1 MKRRR
6 FLTVA
11 AVTFAALLAQG
22 VLSSVAE
29 AYGRRTARR
38 TARRTSRRVTRRRL
52 YTLPAGYTTV
62 AAAGTTY
69 YVVDGVRYT
78 RQMEG
83 GNVVYVEVPQ

>member
-6 FLTVA
+6 FLKVA
-11 AVTFAALLAQG
+11 AVAFSALLTQG
-22 VLSSVAE
+22 ALLGVAE
-29 AYGRRTARR
+29 AYGRRSARR
-38 TARRTSRRVTRRRL
+38 TARRTTRRVARRRM

-62 AAAGTTY
+62 AAAGVTY

>member
-6 FLTVA
+6 FLRVA
-11 AVTFAALLAQG
+11 AVAFSALLTQGLVLGVAQ
-22 VLSSVAE
+22 

-52 YTLPAGYTTV
+52 YRLPAGYSTV
-62 AAAGTTY
+62 AVGGATY